1 MFMRQRSAILL
12 LASVLLLLHSGYA
25 RKHEHFGDGFS
36 IDLNHPYDEVVKVV
50 QEVANNGTIQG
61 TFEYKGTRDLDGAQA
76 AKSTR
81 AFPAWTGGGTVL
93 YKQRPNTLAPENFY
107 ATEDSGTVVVRY
119 VVQPI
124 GPTSTRLRIDALFDA
139 DTHHGPHPSNG
150 QVENK
155 EFEVISGKIEDLEE
169 QHKKQQQEAVL
180 EQQQEK
186 LEQLQADLDQENA
199 KLNAVTAKEQELRKQ
214 VEGRQSAAGVP
225 VRTVSAD
232 FKAEPYNQSKTVRVL
247 SQGEVV
253 TVLLRT
259 TSWYR
264 VQAADGAQGWV
275 YRLMLGATR

>member
-1 MFMRQRSAILL
+1 MFMRQRRAILL
-12 LASVLLLLHSGYA
+12 LASLLVLLHSGYA
-25 RKHEHFGDGFS
+25 RKNEHFGDGFS
-36 IDLNHPYDEVVKVV
+36 IDLNYPYDEVVKVV

-61 TFEYKGTRDLDGAQA
+61 TFEYKGTRDLDGAQTV
-76 AKSTR
+76 KSTS
-81 AFPAWTGGGTVL
+81 AFPAWTERGTVL

-107 ATEDSGTVVVRY
+107 ATGDSGTVVVRY

-124 GPTSTRLRIDALFDA
+124 GPNSTRLRIDALFDA

-155 EFEVISGKIEDLEE
+155 EFEVISSRIDDLEE

-180 EQQQEK
+180 EQQQAK
-186 LEQLQADLDQENA
+186 LEELQADLDRENA
-199 KLNAVTAKEQELRKQ
+199 KLNAVTAKEQELQKQ
-214 VEGRQSAAGVP
+214 LEARQNVGGAR
-225 VRTVSAD
+225 VRTTSAD
-232 FKAEPYNQSKTVRVL
+232 LKTEPYNKSKTVRAL

-275 YRLMLGATR
+275 YRLMLEATR